1 MRLYHR
7 AGNAGGERKV
17 ELRATLNDGVL
28 FLLMLLSLML
38 LSLSL
43 KFMML
48 TLHNAGG
55 EREAKLETTLND
67 RV

>member
-7 AGNAGGERKV
+7 AGNAGGERKAH
-17 ELRATLNDGVL
+17 LKATLNDRVL
-28 FLLMLLSLML
+28 FLLLSLML
-38 LSLSL
+38 LLFL
-43 KFMML
+43 ML

-55 EREAKLETTLND
+55 EREAKLQTTLND

>member
-28 FLLMLLSLML
+28 FLLLSLMLL

-43 KFMML
+43 KFLML